1 MKGEIQI
8 YTGDCKGKTTAAIGL
23 VIRATG
29 QGLKTAFLYFD
40 KGGGDYGE
48 RKIFDSLGIHY
59 IVTGVNRILD
69 DGSFRFS
76 VTDEDKEEGKKALK
90 TLLQLFEQSY
100 DIIVCDEINVST
112 AIGILEESDVLDVLS
127 KKPESTELVLTGRYA
142 PESFVELA
150 SLVTEMKQIKHY
162 FESGIGSRKGIEF

>member
-23 VIRATG
+23 VIRALG

-48 RKIFDSLGIHY
+48 RKIFDSLGVDY
-59 IVTGVNRILD
+59 FVTGVNRILD

-76 VTDEDKEEGKKALK
+76 VIDEDIAEGKRALT
-90 TLLQLFEQSY
+90 TLLQLFEQNY

-112 AIGILEESDVLDVLS
+112 AIGILDESDVLEVLS

-142 PESFVELA
+142 PESFLNLA
-150 SLVTEMKQIKHY
+150 SLITEMKQIKHY
-162 FESGIGSRKGIEF
+162 FENGVFSRKGIEF